1 MLHQVQSAQ
10 PHSLL
15 RQRLSRWGLATFTAL
30 SFIGASQI
38 TTAGPTVDQLSECL
52 VKSTTATDKTA
63 VLQWTFVALSTH
75 PDLKTFSN
83 VTAEQKTAL
92 DQKFAQV
99 VQRILVE
106 QCAEQ
111 AKAVIKTEGISA
123 VGDSFQ
129 ALGRNTGDE
138 ILKNQEVKAQL
149 KGVLK
154 YVDMGKLVSTFL
166 TPDIFSKL
174 GLAK

>member
-1 MLHQVQSAQ
+1 MSRPVSNVLARCFSIQGISKFAAASCL
-10 PHSLL
+10 SLGIL
-15 RQRLSRWGLATFTAL
+15 
-30 SFIGASQI
+30 GASQVAS
-38 TTAGPTVDQLSECL
+38 AGATVDQLSECL

-75 PDLKTFSN
+75 PDLKSFSN
-83 VTAEQKTAL
+83 VTEDQKTQL

-99 VQRILVE
+99 LQRILVE

-111 AKAVIKTEGISA
+111 TKAVIKTEGIQA
-123 VGDSFQ
+123 VGDAFQ

-174 GLAK
+174 GIGK

>member
-10 PHSLL
+10 PQSSL

-30 SFIGASQI
+30 SLFGASQI

-92 DQKFAQV
+92 DQNFAQV

-123 VGDSFQ
+123 VGDAFQ

>member
-10 PHSLL
+10 PYSLL

-30 SFIGASQI
+30 SLFGASQI

-83 VTAEQKTAL
+83 VTPEQKTAL
-92 DQKFAQV
+92 DQNFAQV

-123 VGDSFQ
+123 VGDAFQ